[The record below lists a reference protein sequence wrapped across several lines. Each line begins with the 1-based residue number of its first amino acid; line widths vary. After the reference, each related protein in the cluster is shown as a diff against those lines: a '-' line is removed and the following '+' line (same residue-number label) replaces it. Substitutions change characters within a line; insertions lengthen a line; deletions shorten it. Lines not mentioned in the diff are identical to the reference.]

1 MTKNLES
8 NVCSF
13 KDVIKESLKTCIPL
27 LGDIYLH
34 KTVNKIKN
42 SKDKIILRCMESLFY
57 LGKYTIYGTIG
68 WTAYSS
74 IK

>member
-1 MTKNLES
+1 MTKNLE
-8 NVCSF
+8 NNIL
-13 KDVIKESLKTCIPL
+13 KDCLKTCIPI
-27 LGDIYLH
+27 LGDMYLH
-34 KTVNKIKN
+34 KTVNEIKN

-68 WTAYSS
+68 WTAYSF